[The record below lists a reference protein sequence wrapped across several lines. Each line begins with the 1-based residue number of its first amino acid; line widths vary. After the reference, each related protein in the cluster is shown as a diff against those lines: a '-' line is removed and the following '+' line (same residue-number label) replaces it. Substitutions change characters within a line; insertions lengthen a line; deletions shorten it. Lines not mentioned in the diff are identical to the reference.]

1 MKDKT
6 YQLVIK
12 AVGLIILVLSIAV
25 CLYIAANRNAGHNLP
40 LSDWEKTLKLD
51 NILFTVITLGIFIG
65 VNYLYQKRK
74 SKRSSNKHNKSLNNG
89 RH

>member
-1 MKDKT
+1 MKNKT
-6 YQLVIK
+6 YQLAIK
-12 AVGLIILVLSIAV
+12 AVGFIIIVLSIAV

-40 LSDWEKTLKLD
+40 LSDWEKSLKLD
-51 NILFTVITLGIFIG
+51 NILFTLITLCIFIG

-74 SKRSSNKHNKSLNNG
+74 SKNSNNKHNNSLNNG